1 MGISSGCLYS
11 LNGLHEAAVNGG
23 EALEMLQRR
32 IVLNISRD
40 SYGARTTLDSYID
53 HGEHISE
60 IFAHYP
66 QLLDGAL
73 LEELSKCIQASS
85 ITLYD
90 HTGKEIV
97 SSGGYIDMALGTDAE
112 STTYDF
118 RRILKGVP
126 YIVHEA
132 EKDETTGLTQVRIGI
147 RTGDPEAPGKYGVML
162 ISLDPAVI
170 EQAAEEVA
178 LGQLDDHFPLVV
190 WQTGS
195 GTHSNMNANEVIA
208 NRANE
213 LAGSKL
219 CHPND
224 DINMSQSS
232 NDCFP
237 TAMRIASVLSL
248 ERNLLPAV
256 EKLIDVMLK
265 KEEESREVLKCGRTH
280 LQDAVPIRFSQ
291 EISGWRSS
299 LERDA
304 ELLRLALPPLR
315 ELALGGT
322 AVGTGLSAPAG
333 FAEQAAEEIAQL
345 AGTAFVTAPNKF
357 HALTSLDEL
366 VFAHGAMKAL
376 ASDMMKIAND
386 IRFLASGPR
395 CGYGELRIPANEPG
409 SSIMPGK
416 VNPTQCE
423 QVTMV
428 AVQVMGNDAAIG
440 FAASQGNFELNV
452 FQPVVAYNF
461 LQSARLLTESIS
473 AFNRFCFAGLE
484 PDTEVMRGYLE
495 RTLMTATA
503 LNPVIGYENAAR
515 AARLAHESN
524 ITLKEACLR
533 LGFLDAEHFDDL
545 VRPENMV

>member
-1 MGISSGCLYS
+1 
-11 LNGLHEAAVNGG
+11 
-23 EALEMLQRR
+23 
-32 IVLNISRD
+32 
-40 SYGARTTLDSYID
+40 
-53 HGEHISE
+53 
-60 IFAHYP
+60 
-66 QLLDGAL
+66 
-73 LEELSKCIQASS
+73 
-85 ITLYD
+85 
-90 HTGKEIV
+90 
-97 SSGGYIDMALGTDAE
+97 
-112 STTYDF
+112 
-118 RRILKGVP
+118 
-126 YIVHEA
+126 
-132 EKDETTGLTQVRIGI
+132 
-147 RTGDPEAPGKYGVML
+147 
-162 ISLDPAVI
+162 
-170 EQAAEEVA
+170 
-178 LGQLDDHFPLVV
+178 
-190 WQTGS
+190 
-195 GTHSNMNANEVIA
+195 
-208 NRANE
+208 
-213 LAGSKL
+213 
-219 CHPND
+219 
-224 DINMSQSS
+224 
-232 NDCFP
+232 
-237 TAMRIASVLSL
+237 
-248 ERNLLPAV
+248 
-256 EKLIDVMLK
+256 MLK

-322 AVGTGLSAPAG
+322 AVGTGLNAPAG

-345 AGTAFVTAPNKF
+345 AGTAFVTAPNKL

-386 IRFLASGPR
+386 IRLLASGPR

-461 LQSARLLTESIS
+461 LQSARLLTESIA
-473 AFNRFCFAGLE
+473 AFTSFCFVGLI
-484 PDTEVMRGYLE
+484 PDAEAMRRYLD
-495 RTLMTATA
+495 RTLMTVTA
-503 LNPVIGYENAAR
+503 LNPVIGYENAAK

-533 LGFLDAEHFDDL
+533 LGFLDAERFDDL